1 MSVTN
6 TSHQLNSP
14 FKLKYIFLLT
24 ASIFIFGCKTTAVTT
39 VKEEKIIIQKEIPLR
54 EYSVQSVLW
63 QQLSGEYKALSYQAF
78 NLAKMQLDEILASN
92 DLPDKPLA
100 IVTDIDETVLDN
112 SPYNAKMIEDDKEY
126 ESVSWK
132 AWGELEQATAVPG
145 ALEFFN
151 YAQSKGVQVYYIS
164 NRKAIQQP
172 ETMNNLKK
180 LGFPYID
187 DEHFLL
193 RTKESGKEARRQ
205 SVAADNNIIMLLGD
219 NLSDF
224 SELFDDK
231 STEERNKVTDDLQS
245 DFGKKFIVLPNPMY
259 GDWEM
264 KGLYEGSYNWTP
276 AQKDSLRKAK
286 LISY

>member
-6 TSHQLNSP
+6 TSHQFNQS

-24 ASIFIFGCKTTAVTT
+24 ASIFIFGCKTAAVTT
-39 VKEEKIIIQKEIPLR
+39 VKEEKVIIQKEIPLR

-92 DLPDKPLA
+92 NLPEKPLA
-100 IVTDIDETVLDN
+100 IITDIDETVLDN
-112 SPYNAKMIEDDKEY
+112 SPYNAKMIEDDREY

-151 YAQSKGVQVYYIS
+151 YAQSKGVQIYYIS
-164 NRKAIQQP
+164 NRKANQQT
-172 ETMNNLKK
+172 ETMNNLIK

-187 DEHFLL
+187 DAHFLL
-193 RTKESGKEARRQ
+193 KTKESGKEARRQ
-205 SVAADNNIIMLLGD
+205 IVAANNNIIMLLGD

-224 SELFDDK
+224 SDLFDDK
-231 STEERNKVTDDLQS
+231 STEERNKVTDDLQA